1 MRNHKMRVPF
11 SATEI
16 WVARYAARDARPM
29 HLSVQGFAQR
39 GPEGASPTLTA
50 LSSREGARRNRRG
63 RSCICRV
70 AAGKVWGPRGGL
82 LELL

>member
-50 LSSREGARRNRRG
+50 LSSREGGARRKGKG
-63 RSCICRV
+63 RTVS
-70 AAGKVWGPRGGL
+70 AEWLQQGLGPS
-82 LELL
+82 